1 MRSFNYL
8 FFIGTVVAGSYLA
21 IIQDNNGENNCRVWS
36 QNNHGCTGYSATFA
50 KLKGKDCSGFIGAG
64 SDDKSVKVDICGT
77 ENGEQVAWVTVNKD
91 GTVSFLNRQ
100 GDTSSCM
107 LENGLKVPSGCSIGN
122 TGSSQTTTPISTGSQ
137 SSFSTAIGT
146 STSETARADQSPTP
160 IFTSTPT
167 DSPSL
172 ASTSAGKSATETP
185 LAGQS
190 ATAIFTSTPTDSPS
204 LASTSAGK
212 SATGTPLADQ
222 SATAIFTS
230 TPTDSP
236 SLASTSA

>member
-8 FFIGTVVAGSYLA
+8 FFIGNVVAGSYLA
-21 IIQDNNGENNCRVWS
+21 IIEDNDSETNCRVWS

-50 KLKGKDCSGFIGAG
+50 KLKGNDCSGFIGAG
-64 SDDKSVKVDICGT
+64 FDDKSVKVDICGT
-77 ENGEQVAWVTVNKD
+77 ENGEQVAWVTVNKN

-122 TGSSQTTTPISTGSQ
+122 TGSSQTTTPISAGSQ
-137 SSFSTAIGT
+137 FSFSTAIGT

-167 DSPSL
+167 DSLTLPSI
-172 ASTSAGKSATETP
+172 SA
-185 LAGQS
+185 
-190 ATAIFTSTPTDSPS
+190 
-204 LASTSAGK
+204 
-212 SATGTPLADQ
+212 
-222 SATAIFTS
+222 
-230 TPTDSP
+230 
-236 SLASTSA
+236 